1 MTKLICIGLFALALS
16 ACTFSNAGEGEGNPV
31 LVQHDSC
38 THKNDNKYL
47 WTQSYDSRQA
57 VCQRIA
63 PPKGFQRVKV
73 AGSSF
78 ADWLRHLPLKPQGAK
93 VHLYNGNLKGRQD
106 VHYAVID
113 IDPGKKDL
121 QQCAD
126 AVMRLRGEYLFSK
139 NQFAALHFNYT
150 SGHEVGFKK
159 WSEGYRPQVKG
170 NNVSFIK
177 AAAPDAS
184 WSSFRKYMDAVFNYA
199 GTLSL
204 SKEMKQVNNVK
215 DIQAGD
221 VFILGGSPGHAMIV
235 IDVAENPATGEKVFM
250 LAQSYMPAQEMHI
263 VKKPAMDNETPW
275 YSIDFGNELRTP
287 EWDFS
292 SDQLKRFE

>member
-1 MTKLICIGLFALALS
+1 MKKLVCISLFALILS
-16 ACTFSNAGEGEGNPV
+16 ACTFSNAGEGKIAQE
-31 LVQHDSC
+31 LVQKDSC
-38 THKNDNKYL
+38 AHKPSSKYL
-47 WTQSYDSRQA
+47 WTQVYDSRQS

-63 PPKGFQRVKV
+63 PPQGYQRVQV
-73 AGSSF
+73 AEGSF
-78 ADWLRHLPLKPQGAK
+78 AGWLRHLPLKPEGAK
-93 VHLYNGNLKGRQD
+93 VYLYNGSLKARQD

-126 AVMRLRGEYLFSK
+126 AVMRLRGEYLFAK
-139 NQFAALHFNYT
+139 NDLASLHFNYT
-150 SGHEVGFKK
+150 SGHEVGFRK

-170 NNVSFIK
+170 NNVSFAK
-177 AAAPDAS
+177 TASPDAS

-204 SKEMKQVNNVK
+204 SKEMKKVEDVK
-215 DIQAGD
+215 NIQAGD

-235 IDVAENPATGEKVFM
+235 VDVAEKPGTGDKVFM

-263 VKKPAMDNETPW
+263 VKVPGDDSESPW
-275 YSIDFGNELRTP
+275 YSINFGSELHTP
-287 EWDFS
+287 EWDFTK
-292 SDQLKRFE
+292 DQLKRFE